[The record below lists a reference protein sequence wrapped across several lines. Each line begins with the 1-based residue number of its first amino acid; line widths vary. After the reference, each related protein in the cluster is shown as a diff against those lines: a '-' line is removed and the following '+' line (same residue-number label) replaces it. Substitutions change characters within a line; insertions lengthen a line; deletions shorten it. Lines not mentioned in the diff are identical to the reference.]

1 MESVLTDARCKRI
14 IETEMIPSFKKGDY
28 FQGIDNAATVVM
40 GLLLGLFVPDDTASG
55 VTSDI
60 WIAIFNFLV
69 CAAVAI
75 VVSLATAPPNELQL
89 AGLTISTLSPE
100 QRQANR
106 DSYSKLDVAISL
118 LLAVIVISI
127 LIYFRG

>member
-1 MESVLTDARCKRI
+1 MNGQAAIATLFYGLISATLRIVLELMKDSLSGF
-14 IETEMIPSFKKGDY
+14 PLSF
-28 FQGIDNAATVVM
+28 ATIN
-40 GLLLGLFVPDDTASG
+40 FSHF
-55 VTSDI
+55 
-60 WIAIFNFLV
+60 AIFNFLV

-106 DSYSKLDVAISL
+106 DSYSKVDVAISL